1 VGQSLHELL
10 VQATQVLSRPRYRY
24 IFRTILDVH
33 GIDAHVHTSSA
44 LGLYMQR
51 NDTAVHGGRK
61 LEICK
66 HALTLSW
73 PLGGR
78 ADNNRSGRPRRRR
91 DKRTASPA
99 ARLYGEWPF
108 QHDRHVMRCWLL
120 AGKSR
125 RKGDDVF
132 LLL

>member
-1 VGQSLHELL
+1 MSQSLHELL
-10 VQATQVLSRPRYRY
+10 VQATQVLSRPRHRY
-24 IFRTILDVH
+24 ISRTRTIL
-33 GIDAHVHTSSA
+33 DAHVHTSSA

-51 NDTAVHGGRK
+51 NNTAVHGGRK

-108 QHDRHVMRCWLL
+108 QHDRRVMRWWLL